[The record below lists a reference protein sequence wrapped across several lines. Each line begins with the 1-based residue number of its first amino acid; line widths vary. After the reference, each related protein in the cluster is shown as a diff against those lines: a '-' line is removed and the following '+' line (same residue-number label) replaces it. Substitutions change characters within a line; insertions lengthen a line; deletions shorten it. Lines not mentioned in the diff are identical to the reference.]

1 MTPEERAE
9 NIMWIMGLHPERL
22 YYTPSEK
29 KADIAA
35 QIREAEQEAQL
46 KVLEQNEALVQVRLA
61 DRFKRG
67 RASMREEA
75 ADLVEFKTDILET
88 RHITAERIRAIDSKL

>member
-1 MTPEERAE
+1 MIP
-9 NIMWIMGLHPERL
+9 M
-22 YYTPSEK
+22 
-29 KADIAA
+29 KADDSSEDLMKKHIYNKAY
-35 QIREAEQEAQL
+35 
-46 KVLEQNEALVQVRLA
+46 LV
-61 DRFKRG
+61 G